1 MRAKEQQLFFLF
13 EKNNM
18 KNVKTILVDDEANNL
33 MFLQVLIKE
42 NCTQLDIVHTSDNA
56 EQALTAINEIKPQL
70 VFMDIDM
77 PGMTGF
83 ELLKKLEPLSFEVIF
98 VTAYNQYA
106 MEAFDYNA
114 VAYITKPI
122 VTQKLI
128 HAVEKA
134 VAKIEEKRYTENIFS
149 LLENVQHKNQNDK
162 IALPTMQGLQF
173 VKLNE
178 ICYCESSGNYTN
190 FFFTNNTK
198 IMVSRQLGEYEKLLP
213 AEMFVRI
220 HDQHIINLTCIHEYV
235 KGSGGEVILENGTR
249 LNVASRR
256 KDELLSRFEKWLRK
270 K

>member
-1 MRAKEQQLFFLF
+1 
-13 EKNNM
+13 M
-18 KNVKTILVDDEANNL
+18 KKVTSILVDDELNNL
-33 MFLQVLIKE
+33 MFLQALIKE
-42 NCTQLDIVHTSDNA
+42 HATQLEIIGITENA
-56 EQALTAINEIKPQL
+56 QEGLQLINELKPQL

-83 ELLKKLEPLSFEVIF
+83 ELLKKLEPLNFEVIF

-122 VTQKLI
+122 VTQKLAAAI
-128 HAVEKA
+128 EKA
-134 VAKIEEKRYTENIFS
+134 ISKIEEKKYTENIFS
-149 LLENVQHKNQNDK
+149 LLENVQHKNEHDK

-173 VKLNE
+173 IKLTQ
-178 ICYCESSGNYTN
+178 ICFCESSGNYTN
-190 FFFTNNTK
+190 FHLSDNSK

-213 AEMFVRI
+213 ADTFVRI
-220 HDQHIINLTCIHEYV
+220 HDQHIINLTCIKEYV

>member
-1 MRAKEQQLFFLF
+1 
-13 EKNNM
+13 M
-18 KNVKTILVDDEANNL
+18 KKITTILVDDEANNL
-33 MFLQVLIKE
+33 LFLQALINDYAPHLE
-42 NCTQLDIVHTSDNA
+42 IIATTELAAEGLQLIS
-56 EQALTAINEIKPQL
+56 ELKPQL

-122 VTQKLI
+122 VTQKLTAAI
-128 HAVEKA
+128 EKA
-134 VAKIEEKRYTENIFS
+134 INKIGEKKYTENIFS
-149 LLENVQHKNQNDK
+149 LLENVQHKNEHDK

-173 VKLNE
+173 IKLSQ
-178 ICYCESSGNYTN
+178 ICFCESSGNYTN
-190 FFFTNNTK
+190 FHLTDNAK

-213 AEMFVRI
+213 ADTFVRI
-220 HDQHIINLTCIHEYV
+220 HDQHIINLTCIKEYV

>member
-1 MRAKEQQLFFLF
+1 
-13 EKNNM
+13 M
-18 KNVKTILVDDEANNL
+18 KKIVTILVDDETNNL
-33 MFLQVLIKE
+33 FFLQELIK
-42 NCTQLDIVHTSDNA
+42 THLPQLDIVATA
-56 EQALTAINEIKPQL
+56 ENGNDGLVCIKELKPQL

-83 ELLKKLEPLSFEVIF
+83 ELLSKLEPLTFEIIF

-106 MEAFDYNA
+106 IEAFEYNA

-128 HAVEKA
+128 AAVEKA
-134 VAKIEEKRYTENIFS
+134 IIKIEEKKYTENIFS
-149 LLENVQHKNQNDK
+149 LLENVHHKSEHDK

-173 VKLNE
+173 IKLTQ
-178 ICYCESSGNYTN
+178 ICFCESSGNYTN
-190 FFFTNNTK
+190 FHLTDNSK

-213 AEMFVRI
+213 ADNFVRI
-220 HDQHIINLTCIHEYV
+220 HDQHIINLTCIKEYV